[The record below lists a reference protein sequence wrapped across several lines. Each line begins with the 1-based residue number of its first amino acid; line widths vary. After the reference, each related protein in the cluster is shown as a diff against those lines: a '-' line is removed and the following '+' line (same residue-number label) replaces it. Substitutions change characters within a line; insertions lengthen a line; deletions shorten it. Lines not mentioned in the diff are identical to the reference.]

1 MTFYL
6 YLANSSF
13 RVLILLLKPTQ
24 RSATEQETSSATILL
39 NELTDSIFVLNA
51 VAVALVVSTLNVV
64 MMSMHEDVASMTY

>member
-51 VAVALVVSTLNVV
+51 VAVALVVSILNVDI
-64 MMSMHEDVASMTY
+64 MSMHEDVALMTY

>member
-64 MMSMHEDVASMTY
+64 MMSMHEDVALMTY

>member
-39 NELTDSIFVLNA
+39 NELTDSIFVLDA
-51 VAVALVVSTLNVV
+51 VAVVLVVSIRNVDI
-64 MMSMHEDVASMTY
+64 MSMHEDVALMTY